1 MTVTAEFLIEPF
13 NEGAPG
19 AHVEAALA
27 ALEGAGY
34 SVEIGPFGSSL
45 TGAPDD
51 VMEALK
57 RAFTAAMTSGANRVT
72 LTLEAERT

>member
-1 MTVTAEFLIEPF
+1 MSVTAEFLIEPF

-19 AHVEAALA
+19 AHVKAALA
-27 ALEGAGY
+27 ALQEAGY
-34 SVEIGPFGSSL
+34 TVEIGPFGSSL
-45 TGAPDD
+45 AGTPLD

-57 RAFTAAMTSGANRVT
+57 EAFTAAMTSGASRVT

>member
-1 MTVTAEFLIEPF
+1 MNVTAGFLIEPF

-34 SVEIGPFGSSL
+34 AVEIGPFGSSL
-45 TGAPDD
+45 TGAPHE
-51 VMEALK
+51 VMEALTG
-57 RAFTAAMTSGANRVT
+57 AFTAAMTSGANRVT
-72 LTLEAERT
+72 LTLEAEQT